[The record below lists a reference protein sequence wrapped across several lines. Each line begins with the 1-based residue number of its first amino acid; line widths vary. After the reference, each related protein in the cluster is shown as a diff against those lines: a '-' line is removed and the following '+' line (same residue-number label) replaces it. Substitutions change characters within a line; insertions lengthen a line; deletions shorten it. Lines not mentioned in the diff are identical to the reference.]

1 MQCCITTTESV
12 VDKIFIIFL
21 FCRNFGLTYLLG
33 ENWRDYF
40 DVVVANAKKPA
51 FFTDSMRPFREL
63 NEEIHIQNWGP
74 VTKLEK
80 GKIYL
85 EVNIVDPTLVRLTA
99 V

>member
-1 MQCCITTTESV
+1 MS
-12 VDKIFIIFL
+12 
-21 FCRNFGLTYLLG
+21 YLLG

-40 DVVVANAKKPA
+40 DVVVASAKKPA

-63 NEEIHIQNWGP
+63 NEEIHIKTWGP

-85 EVNIVDPTLVRLTA
+85 EVGC
-99 V
+99 